1 MIGLAQGSLV
11 VLLRAPFF
19 IVTLSGLLVWL
30 GVHHILLGKSVGE
43 LEIDDPFL
51 ADIASTFLPSWLSLI
66 LIVLAL
72 MTTFSPL
79 VGSRTRPRLSAANLL
94 VLGRNAIYLLMF
106 AGVVTALELHRGVP
120 FLLVLVL
127 AVAASLTVMTERTP
141 LGVHSFAI
149 GGNAES
155 ARRAGINVAGLRIA
169 MFALCSTLA
178 AVAGVVLASRQLAV
192 DATTGGGTL
201 SLDAIAPAVIG
212 GASLFGG
219 RGRAMGVLL
228 GAVLVASV
236 GNGLDLLGLSGN
248 FKSIATGLVLLSAV
262 CLDMVLRRGRGY

>member
-1 MIGLAQGSLV
+1 M
-11 VLLRAPFF
+11 
-19 IVTLSGLLVWL
+19 
-30 GVHHILLGKSVGE
+30 GE
-43 LEIDDPFL
+43 I
-51 ADIASTFLPSWLSLI
+51 IQRSTDERI
-66 LIVLAL
+66 CA
-72 MTTFSPL
+72 
-79 VGSRTRPRLSAANLL
+79 
-94 VLGRNAIYLLMF
+94 
-106 AGVVTALELHRGVP
+106 
-120 FLLVLVL
+120 

-141 LGVHSFAI
+141 LGAHIFAI
-149 GGNAES
+149 VGNAES
-155 ARRAGINVAGLRIA
+155 ARRAGINVAGVRIA

-201 SLDAIAPAVIG
+201 SLDAIAAAVIG

-248 FKSIATGLVLLSAV
+248 FKSIETGLMLLSAV